1 MPGLG
6 DLPSVLFM
14 VKSLRWQLV
23 LGLGSLALIRP
34 LTSIVEY
41 QLDVSGPAA
50 VPITITL
57 VVTAVWVGV
66 VGLAGTPR
74 PVLTLVAAGLTY
86 AVLSIVLS
94 GNLSPILTGELQGP
108 LAMPLAIIPV
118 LLVNAVWGLIAG
130 RAGPARQAHPRHTR
144 TPRTTPFVTCHTQHV
159 VTPLRTPL
167 RRDKAH
173 RKGCSCADN
182 RYRRPR
188 SHRRR
193 AVGPRRSRPPGRRV
207 PA

>member
-1 MPGLG
+1 M
-6 DLPSVLFM
+6 M
-14 VKSLRWQLV
+14 KSLRWPLV

-34 LTSIVEY
+34 LASIVEY

-66 VGLAGTPR
+66 VGIAGTPR

-94 GNLSPILTGELQGP
+94 GILSPILTGELQGP

-118 LLVNAVWGLIAG
+118 LLVNAVWGLTAG
-130 RAGPARQAHPRHTR
+130 GLALLLQRTRGTRAPVEHP
-144 TPRTTPFVTCHTQHV
+144 PV
-159 VTPLRTPL
+159 
-167 RRDKAH
+167 
-173 RKGCSCADN
+173 
-182 RYRRPR
+182 
-188 SHRRR
+188 
-193 AVGPRRSRPPGRRV
+193 
-207 PA
+207 